1 MRRPAESP
9 TLVTLLAIVAVFA
22 LQQVVGL
29 VARQR
34 HLFALSNPLLDQ
46 PWTLVTS
53 VYAHAGPSHLLA
65 NAAALAL
72 AGLLLERTTTS
83 ARFHGF
89 FVTVGAL
96 SGVAQ
101 VAFVGTLGPLLPGI
115 PASVSVLGASGA
127 IFGLFGYL
135 LAANRFT
142 ETVVG
147 GFELAPRA
155 QLALGGVLAAA
166 ITLLTANPGV
176 ALVAH
181 FTGLLLGFLAGRA
194 HLLRPADTAPEA
206 DPARF

>member
-9 TLVTLLAIVAVFA
+9 TVVTLGLIVGVFA
-22 LQQVVGL
+22 LQQLAGFVGGE
-29 VARQR
+29 RT
-34 HLFALSNPLLDQ
+34 LFALSNPLLDR

-72 AGLLLERTTTS
+72 AGLLLERRTTN

-96 SGVAQ
+96 SGVTQ
-101 VAFVGTLGPLLPGI
+101 VAMAGLVGSFVPGI
-115 PASVSVLGASGA
+115 PAHVSVLGASGA

-135 LAANRFT
+135 LAANRIT

-147 GFELAPRA
+147 GFELDPRV
-155 QLALGGVLAAA
+155 QLALGGVLAAV

-176 ALVAH
+176 ALLAH

-194 HLLRPADTAPEA
+194 HLLRSADGAPAT